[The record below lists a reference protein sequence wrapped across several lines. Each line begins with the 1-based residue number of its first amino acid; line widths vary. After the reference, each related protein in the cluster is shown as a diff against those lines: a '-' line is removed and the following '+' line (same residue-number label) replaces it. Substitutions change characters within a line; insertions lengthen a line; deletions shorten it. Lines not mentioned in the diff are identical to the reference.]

1 MAFSNLEF
9 SKNLRSSGLT
19 TEQSEAICKGVSDLN
34 EDLKNNVKSIKDGI
48 EMMGQRNETS
58 EKLSALRK
66 ETRQE
71 FIDLRAEMKQEFR
84 EFKIE
89 MQSFKS
95 DLLTYFDRFQ
105 SNLQKKLMGI
115 ITTMLVVYISLMLSI
130 IFILHS

>member
-1 MAFSNLEF
+1 
-9 SKNLRSSGLT
+9 
-19 TEQSEAICKGVSDLN
+19 
-34 EDLKNNVKSIKDGI
+34 
-48 EMMGQRNETS
+48 MGQRNEPT

-66 ETRQE
+66 ETCQE

-89 MQSFKS
+89 MKSFIS

-115 ITTMLVVYISLMLSI
+115 ITTMVVVYMCLMVSI